1 MSAQIPVKYALC
13 ISLLSL
19 ALTACFNP
27 PFNPPFNDFKKT
39 TPSASKNL
47 QAMTEAVVTVAGSSQ
62 DNGSLIRELQK
73 HDIEYIRYGDTM
85 ALIVPTD
92 HYFEFNSAKLNDI
105 CYEGLNAIIKML
117 KLYPCSTIYVAGFT
131 DNVGAYAHKK
141 RLSQAQAEAMLTFL
155 WANHIQAKRLKAEG
169 FADKFNIGD
178 NHLIHGSA
186 FNRRIEIQWVNAP
199 VIPQS
204 IDSMQNGMK

>member
-1 MSAQIPVKYALC
+1 MMSARINIKNAAY
-13 ISLLSL
+13 IGLLSL
-19 ALTACFNP
+19 TLTACFE
-27 PFNPPFNDFKKT
+27 PPFNDFRQSS
-39 TPSASKNL
+39 PSVTSKV
-47 QAMTEAVVTVAGSSQ
+47 QTMGEAVATVAGTSS
-62 DNGSLIRELQK
+62 DNRTLINDLHK
-73 HDIEYIRYGDTM
+73 YNIEYVQYGDTM

-92 HYFEFNSAKLNDI
+92 RYFEFNSAKLNDI
-105 CYEGLNAIIKML
+105 CYDGLNAIIKML

-155 WANHIQAKRLKAEG
+155 WANNIQAKRLKAEG

-178 NHLIHGSA
+178 NHLVHGSA

-199 VIPQS
+199 AIPQT
-204 IDSMQNGMK
+204 IAPVQGGMK

>member
-1 MSAQIPVKYALC
+1 MSAHIRMKHVLC

-19 ALTACFNP
+19 TITACFNP
-27 PFNPPFNDFKKT
+27 PFNPPFNDFHKT

-47 QAMTEAVVTVAGSSQ
+47 QAMTEAVGTVAGASQ
-62 DNGSLIRELQK
+62 DNSTLIRELQK

-105 CYEGLNAIIKML
+105 CYEGLNTIIKML
-117 KLYPCSTIYVAGFT
+117 RLYPCSTIYVAGFT

-178 NHLIHGSA
+178 NQLTHGSA
-186 FNRRIEIQWVNAP
+186 FNRRIEIQWINAP
-199 VIPQS
+199 VTQS
-204 IDSMQNGMK
+204 SIASMQDGMK